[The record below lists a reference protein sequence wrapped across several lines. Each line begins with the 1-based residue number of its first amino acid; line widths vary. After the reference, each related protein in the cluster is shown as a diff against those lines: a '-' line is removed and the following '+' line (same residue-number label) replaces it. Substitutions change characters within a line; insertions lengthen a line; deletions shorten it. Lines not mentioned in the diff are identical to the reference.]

1 MSKSAGNGLWR
12 SWALAL
18 ACLGMSTLDLSAQG
32 YPVRPIRMLVGF
44 TAGSGTDAMAR
55 IIAQKLSEQLGQHVV
70 AENRPGA
77 GGSIATEA
85 VAKSP
90 ADGYTLL
97 IMAAAD
103 AIQAALR
110 TNLPY
115 DLGRDFSPVSLAV
128 TGGFPLVVHPSVPA
142 RNVKELIALAQAQP
156 GKLNYGSSGVG
167 SSAHFG
173 GELFKLMAKVNI
185 THVPYKGSPE
195 SAVATV
201 SGEVGMSFSSIP
213 VALSLMPAGKIRVL
227 AITSAKR
234 SSSMPS
240 IPSISEGG
248 VPGYDRSIWYGVLAP
263 AGVPRD
269 VITRLNTALGAA
281 INTPEMKE
289 SLNRQGLEP
298 QTNTPEQYAAFIRSE
313 IAQNVKLVKIIGLK
327 AE

>member
-1 MSKSAGNGLWR
+1 
-12 SWALAL
+12 
-18 ACLGMSTLDLSAQG
+18 
-32 YPVRPIRMLVGF
+32 
-44 TAGSGTDAMAR
+44 MA
-55 IIAQKLSEQLGQHVV
+55 
-70 AENRPGA
+70 P
-77 GGSIATEA
+77 
-85 VAKSP
+85 
-90 ADGYTLL
+90 
-97 IMAAAD
+97 
-103 AIQAALR
+103 
-110 TNLPY
+110 
-115 DLGRDFSPVSLAV
+115 
-128 TGGFPLVVHPSVPA
+128 
-142 RNVKELIALAQAQP
+142 RNTP
-156 GKLNYGSSGVG
+156 
-167 SSAHFG
+167 
-173 GELFKLMAKVNI
+173 
-185 THVPYKGSPE
+185 
-195 SAVATV
+195 
-201 SGEVGMSFSSIP
+201 SIP